1 MTGINDNATDGKEK
15 QRERRFGVRCRT
27 FKKTQVILHEQ
38 DSVFN
43 AILKNLSR
51 TGAKLQLPEVLHIP
65 KEFRMRLVNEEI
77 DRDCKVVWRKPGE
90 MGIVFTA

>member
-1 MTGINDNATDGKEK
+1 MTGINDNIDDKTPKR
-15 QRERRFGVRCRT
+15 RERRFGIRSRT

-51 TGAKLQLPEVLHIP
+51 TGAKLELPEVLHIP
-65 KEFRMRLVNEEI
+65 KEFRMRLVSEEI